1 MDLYMYCYR
10 QWLAAGFDTWDALAY
25 GLSGVCPVVWDELGD
40 FEW

>member
-1 MDLYMYCYR
+1 MCQYMYCYQ

-25 GLSGVCPVVWDELGD
+25 GLSGVCPVVFDGCDD